1 MQSFICYQY
10 TLYDNWYK
18 MYDKTEIKI
27 LEQIYLNPGV
37 HKRELSKKLK
47 LGMPSI
53 DYGFKKISKLIKQ
66 KKSGN
71 QINYFLDYSKETLS
85 SALSTVESGRF
96 EKLPSKV
103 RLSVNDFLKELEVK
117 PIIAIIFGSYAS
129 NTYTKNSD
137 VDILLVFQK
146 IEDSK
151 KIENTAKK
159 ISMKTNTQL
168 NPIYLSY
175 QEFKESFHNST
186 KEFFKK
192 LKKDKIILIG
202 IEWWRQLI
210 DEEAWLEIL
219 VKRWERM

>member
-1 MQSFICYQY
+1 M
-10 TLYDNWYK
+10 YDN
-18 MYDKTEIKI
+18 TEIRI
-27 LEQIYLNPGV
+27 LKQIYLSPGI
-37 HKRELSKKLK
+37 HKRELSKQLK

-53 DYGFKKISKLIKQ
+53 DYGLKKISKLIKL

-71 QINYFLDYSKETLS
+71 QINYFLDYSTEELTPSLN
-85 SALSTVESGRF
+85 AVEYSRF
-96 EKLPSKV
+96 EKLPEKV
-103 RLSVNDFLKELEVK
+103 KLSVNDFLKELEAK
-117 PIIAIIFGSYAS
+117 PIIAVIFGSYAS
-129 NTYTKNSD
+129 GNFTKNSD
-137 VDILLVFQK
+137 IDILLVFQK

-168 NPIYLSY
+168 NPVYLSY

-202 IEWWRQLI
+202 IEWWRQLVY
-210 DEEAWLEIL
+210 EEA
-219 VKRWERM
+219 